1 MGLGNRPTVDD
12 VQYLFQ
18 VVKTIRG
25 REATARSTLA
35 NEGWEFV
42 SQTQGT
48 LRTEMTFRRVKPQD
62 PLQRI
67 LMGLATGWAAFRGL
81 SPKLQRGL
89 SAGLGAVILM
99 GIGGIVA
106 ASLGG
111 DDTTGPTAAPTTA
124 STTPSVEPSAAPA
137 TPSTEPS
144 AEGTPAPEKSTVTD
158 ITVDGLVDRIN
169 AASMKV
175 GDQFRLTGELVGSR
189 FWATGASGDFF
200 VTLKTKE
207 GSDLIVFVDKSAAKG
222 WRDGTK
228 VEMVVENVERTISGE
243 TSGGWLD
250 ALSVKM
256 IGGTTKK
263 AKLATPGPSLSDAL
277 SEYTTTLNTAYG
289 TTVIDGIGPGSADGV
304 FYVNLNLGFT
314 TLSKPQAQTTIKT
327 INSQLLDAAADI
339 NSGTPILK
347 YYLAGDVVAEN
358 RYIMDPWD
366 VTFEG
371 MLG

>member
-1 MGLGNRPTVDD
+1 MH
-12 VQYLFQ
+12 YLFQ

-25 REATARSTLA
+25 REATTRAKLT

-48 LRTEMTFRRVKPQD
+48 LRTEMTFRRVKPHD

-67 LMGLATGWAAFRGL
+67 LMGIATGWAAFRRL

-89 SAGLGAVILM
+89 LAGLGAVILL
-99 GIGGIVA
+99 GTGGIVV
-106 ASLGG
+106 ASVGG
-111 DDTTGPTAAPTTA
+111 DDTQDQSAAPTTA
-124 STTPSVEPSAAPA
+124 STTSSAEPSVAPA

-144 AEGTPAPEKSTVTD
+144 AAGTLSPAKPTVTD
-158 ITVDGLVDRIN
+158 TTVDGLVDKIN
-169 AASMKV
+169 AANMEV

-189 FWATGASGDFF
+189 FWAMGASGDFF

-207 GSDLIVFVDKSAAKG
+207 GSDLIVFVDKSAAKK

-243 TSGGWLD
+243 TSDGWLD
-250 ALSVKM
+250 AVSVKT
-256 IGGTTKK
+256 IGETTRK
-263 AKLATPGPSLSDAL
+263 AKPGTPGPGVSDAL
-277 SEYTTTLNTAYG
+277 SEYTTTLNTAFG

-314 TLSKPQAQTTIKT
+314 TLSKPEAQTTIRT
-327 INSQLLDAAADI
+327 INSQLVDVAADI

-371 MLG
+371 VLG